1 MRPVPLH
8 REIETR
14 DEKDA
19 VAPFVIKSLFS
30 EIGCNGLVIRE
41 ILPVF
46 PVVIHIL
53 EQRHRCIEMPV
64 SPAERRGDAAQEAQA
79 VAVIAG
85 ARIAEIVEHRLHLLR
100 RQILLDIHVLVVQR
114 VGEDR
119 HAPPAGLLERGHL
132 AFVEIEAAAE
142 DDHGVGAAERLSVR
156 RHRIGIGKA
165 QPDLPGVVVEGHV
178 SLLGEG
184 GVDDQYAGRP
194 EKGQPKH
201 RHQQEKG
208 GEQEEQSVGAS
219 SLCLPHTP
227 ASSS

>member
-14 DEKDA
+14 NEKHA
-19 VAPFVIKSLFS
+19 VAPFVIKPLFP
-30 EIGCNGLVIRE
+30 EIRRNGLVIRE

-53 EQRHRCIEMPV
+53 EQGNRCLEMPV

-119 HAPPAGLLERGHL
+119 HAPPAGLLERGDL
-132 AFVEIEAAAE
+132 AFVEIEPAAE
-142 DDHGVGAAERLSVR
+142 DDHGVGAAQRLAIS
-156 RHRIGIGKA
+156 RHNLGVGKA
-165 QPDLPGVVVEGHV
+165 QPDLLGIVVQSHV
-178 SLLGEG
+178 SLLGQG
-184 GVDDQYAGRP
+184 GVDDQDAGGA
-194 EKGQPKH
+194 EKDQP
-201 RHQQEKG
+201 HQGRQEAG
-208 GEQEEQSVGAS
+208 GRSHQADAEDPA